1 MITEKLSKVVIVMK
15 MMFIGAAHEVT
26 GSCTYIEA
34 CGKRFLVDFG
44 MEQGFDEFENV
55 QIPCNPSQID
65 FVLLTHAHIDHSG
78 LLPLLYAGGFRGEI
92 HSTRATAHL
101 CDIMLRDSAHI
112 QEFEA
117 EWKNRR
123 GRRENKEEYI
133 PLYTMDDAMGAI
145 FLFVEHDYGSY
156 KEISDGIMIRF
167 TDAGHLLG
175 SASIEIKLYE
185 NGVKRKLVFSGDIGN
200 NDQPLIKDPTY
211 IDNADFVVME
221 STYGDRLHRRPTDY
235 VAALAQVLRETF
247 DKGGNVVI
255 PSFAVGRTQE
265 LLYFIKQIKDRELL
279 PEYKDF
285 PVFVDS
291 PLAIEATGIFMKNY
305 AECFDDEA
313 LDYIENGVNPI
324 KFDGLNIAVSAEE
337 SRAINFDKRPK
348 VIISSSGMCEA
359 GRIKHHLKHNLWR
372 PECTVMFVGYQAVNT
387 LGRKLAD
394 GAKTAKL
401 FGEEISVNARVL
413 TLPGISGHADKNGL
427 DAWISAI
434 DGVKRV
440 FVNHGED
447 KVSMGYAEHLS
458 NDLGIDAV
466 APYSGAVFDLVTE
479 VYENGS
485 PVRNERR
492 YKAEPNTVYGRLVA
506 AVDSLEALVK
516 ESKGRTNKDLAKLTD
531 SINNLIAKFR

>member
-1 MITEKLSKVVIVMK
+1 MK
-15 MMFIGAAHEVT
+15 MMFIGANHEVT

-92 HSTRATAHL
+92 HATKATAHL

-123 GRRENKEEYI
+123 GKRENKEEYI
-133 PLYTMDDAMGAI
+133 PLYNIEDALGAI
-145 FLFVEHDYGSY
+145 FLFVEHEYGVF
-156 KEISDGIMIRF
+156 KEISDGLMIRF

-200 NDQPLIKDPTY
+200 KDQPLIKDPTY
-211 IDNADFVVME
+211 IDSADFVVME
-221 STYGDRLHRRPTDY
+221 STYGDRLHHRPTDY

-247 DKGGNVVI
+247 EKGGNVVI

-265 LLYFIKQIKDRELL
+265 LLYFIKQIKDRGLIA
-279 PEYKDF
+279 EYSDF

-291 PLAIEATGIFMKNY
+291 PLAIEATNIFMKNY
-305 AECFDDEA
+305 ADCFDDEA
-313 LDYIENGVNPI
+313 MDYIDNGINPI
-324 KFDGLNIAVSAEE
+324 KFDGLNIAVSADE

-394 GAKTAKL
+394 GAKIAKL

-427 DAWISAI
+427 DAWIGAI

-447 KVSMGYAEHLS
+447 KVSTSYAEHLT

-466 APYSGAVFDLVTE
+466 APYSGAMFDLVTE

-485 PVRNERR
+485 PVRNERK
-492 YKAEPNTVYGRLVA
+492 YKAEPHTVYGRLVA

-516 ESKGRTNKDLAKLTD
+516 DSKGRTNKDLAKLTD
-531 SINNLIAKFR
+531 SINNLIQKFK